1 MKSYQIHKIEVYNR
15 WTVETS
21 IDVMWGIMCLDWNP
35 FILDMFVIDGHLN

>member
-1 MKSYQIHKIEVYNR
+1 MQNYQLAKVEVYNR
-15 WTVETS
+15 RTAETS